1 MLDWHCH
8 CVAVRRCGTA
18 KDLERQLTHAT
29 YTQIQSSRDDG
40 TCVYA
45 DARRQMNSISLR
57 GMKRQRPR
65 HLESSQL
72 TLRTSL
78 SNHYTQVS
86 VISPSIWGGCLEQTL
101 GCVPC
106 TAEFTLT
113 FKIVIII
120 SSFMLGTLSLLVSV
134 EPGSFVWPIHVAS
147 LPLRQISAWP
157 HPGLGNHNCSIWFV
171 RVWCDD
177 W

>member
-18 KDLERQLTHAT
+18 KDLERELTHAT

-57 GMKRQRPR
+57 GMRRQRPR

-86 VISPSIWGGCLEQTL
+86 VISLSIWGGCLEQTI

-106 TAEFTLT
+106 RVNI
-113 FKIVIII
+113 KIII
-120 SSFMLGTLSLLVSV
+120 STFMLGTRCLLVSI
-134 EPGSFVWPIHVAS
+134 EPGSCVWPIHVAS
-147 LPLRQISAWP
+147 LPLRRISAWP
-157 HPGLGNHNCSIWFV
+157 RPGLGNHNCSI
-171 RVWCDD
+171 
-177 W
+177 